1 MELKRIPNFHP
12 NHIGYGLNIENVLIK
27 SFKLPEI
34 TPEMQTAILMADGK
48 MIACVED
55 EDILENF
62 DFMDFRCSAEDPGP
76 ASDFKIII
84 SPEAGFDKNIFGEI
98 LEATLDL
105 VYTDKR
111 AKIADGTFW
120 AKTKRIKLKN
130 YLKNN

>member
-1 MELKRIPNFHP
+1 M
-12 NHIGYGLNIENVLIK
+12 ENVLIK
-27 SFKLPEI
+27 SFKLAEI
-34 TPEMQTAILMADGK
+34 TPEMQTVILMADGK

-62 DFMDFRCSAEDPGP
+62 DFMDFRCSNDELCP

-84 SPEAGFDKNIFGEI
+84 SPEPGFDKNIFGEI

-105 VYTDKR
+105 VYTDNR

-130 YLKNN
+130 YLKITNSTPLLPESEIFTEEHN

>member
-34 TPEMQTAILMADGK
+34 TPEMQTVILMADGK

-62 DFMDFRCSAEDPGP
+62 DFMDFRCSAEDLGP

-84 SPEAGFDKNIFGEI
+84 SPEPGFDKNLFGEV
-98 LEATLDL
+98 LEAELDL
-105 VYTDKR
+105 VYTDNR
-111 AKIADGTFW
+111 AKIAEGTFW
-120 AKTKRIKLKN
+120 AKTKRRKLKIF
-130 YLKNN
+130 

>member
-1 MELKRIPNFHP
+1 M
-12 NHIGYGLNIENVLIK
+12 ENVLIK
-27 SFKLPEI
+27 SFKLAEI
-34 TPEMQTAILMADGK
+34 TPEMQTVILMADGK

-62 DFMDFRCSAEDPGP
+62 DFMDFRCSNDELCP

-84 SPEAGFDKNIFGEI
+84 SPEPGFDKNIFGEI

-105 VYTDKR
+105 VYTDNR